1 MNEFEEK
8 LNAILG
14 DPAEME
20 RITRLASELM
30 GGGDLS
36 APSAQPRLEDT
47 VPPIADGELLRKITK
62 LLGSGG
68 VTGTDKTPL
77 LQAMAPYLKPARQ
90 AKLQKALR
98 MAKMAKLARAALEE
112 YGGENRSV

>member
-20 RITRLASELM
+20 RIARLASELM
-30 GGGDLS
+30 GGGDFSGTAS
-36 APSAQPRLEDT
+36 AAPPAQTGSA
-47 VPPIADGELLRKITK
+47 VPPVPDGELLRRLTR
-62 LLGSGG
+62 LLGSGSAG
-68 VTGTDKTPL
+68 ADKTPL
-77 LQAMAPYLKPARQ
+77 LQALAPYLKPERQ

-98 MAKMAKLARAALEE
+98 MAKMAKLARAALED
-112 YGGENRSV
+112 YGG